1 MDEAFV
7 RRIQFT
13 IEFPF
18 PNAQQR
24 LAIWQGIFPRQMPS
38 TELDLEFMARRFE
51 IAGGSIRNVALSA
64 AFLGAAGGGCVTMQ
78 HLIHATQQEYQK
90 MGKIVME
97 GEFARDRA
105 RLP

>member
-1 MDEAFV
+1 
-7 RRIQFT
+7 
-13 IEFPF
+13 
-18 PNAQQR
+18 
-24 LAIWQGIFPRQMPS
+24 
-38 TELDLEFMARRFE
+38 MARRFE